1 MWASTH
7 TDSFLRLVIGKF
19 PFQAPYLESD
29 RMSGF
34 TKSQRLL
41 SKKDFETSFD
51 GSGLKQVCG
60 GFVLVASRP
69 RTGKQTRLGLVV
81 SGKVGNSVVRN
92 RVKRSV
98 REVFRNELAR
108 MPALSGRDLVVIAR
122 PSLVDQKG
130 DVKTDLRDSL
140 RHCVGRL
147 VKRLNTAK
155 TLEPQSEPC

>member
-1 MWASTH
+1 M
-7 TDSFLRLVIGKF
+7 
-19 PFQAPYLESD
+19 P
-29 RMSGF
+29 GF
-34 TKSQRLL
+34 SKSQRLL

-69 RTGKQTRLGLVV
+69 RIGKPARLGLVV

-98 REVFRNELAR
+98 REVFRNELAA
-108 MPALSGRDLVVIAR
+108 MPSLSGRDLVVIAR

-130 DVKTDLRDSL
+130 HVKPDLRDSL
-140 RHCVGRL
+140 RYCVGRL
-147 VKRLNTAK
+147 VKRLVPTPPK
-155 TLEPQSEPC
+155 TRLVNHVEKVFC

>member
-1 MWASTH
+1 
-7 TDSFLRLVIGKF
+7 
-19 PFQAPYLESD
+19 
-29 RMSGF
+29 MSGF

-60 GFVLVASRP
+60 GFVLVASP
-69 RTGKQTRLGLVV
+69 SKTGKPARLGLVV

-98 REVFRNELAR
+98 REVFRNELAQ

-130 DVKTDLRDSL
+130 NVTAELRDSL
-140 RHCVGRL
+140 RNCVTRL
-147 VKRLNTAK
+147 VKRLLTSTPK
-155 TLEPQSEPC
+155 VTQSEPR